1 MDKILATLFGAFCF
15 FFLDGI
21 SIDKIFRGYTTM
33 IVLYALILAFF
44 IMIEIRNKGFKVKQ
58 TLNLKLFSIIAGLYF
73 LNIFRLSDEVDVGIR
88 IVAFLFIAFA
98 NAYFVR
104 KYSMTLRYLVIFYF
118 ISFTFVFKQ
127 FAEAGF
133 PMDAYQRLSSIFEQD
148 RGRVVFGF
156 YHVNAAGNLGS
167 CLILVSFLIIGI
179 LKERYLG
186 KKANVAIVTILG
198 MDFIV
203 ISYLLATGSRTAILS
218 IILWVT
224 IYMYYKLSLL
234 NNIGGGQTKYR
245 VLFRFATII
254 IVTIVV
260 IESLLE
266 TAVSLFV
273 TSNRL
278 RNFIKNLPL
287 LDSPL
292 KKIFGLGVLSPGS
305 VSVYDAVDNYYLYIL
320 LTLGIIGFIVIAY
333 CLITIG
339 IKLHRRVIE
348 TENKLYA
355 MVFAVYTCQMISGL
369 SENCI
374 LYYIFPSSL
383 IYFLLYFVFNDENYN
398 IGIDKVNLQ

>member
-234 NNIGGGQTKYR
+234 NNIGGGKQSIEYC
-245 VLFRFATII
+245 FALRR
-254 IVTIVV
+254 
-260 IESLLE
+260 LL
-266 TAVSLFV
+266 S
-273 TSNRL
+273 
-278 RNFIKNLPL
+278 
-287 LDSPL
+287 
-292 KKIFGLGVLSPGS
+292 
-305 VSVYDAVDNYYLYIL
+305 
-320 LTLGIIGFIVIAY
+320 
-333 CLITIG
+333 
-339 IKLHRRVIE
+339 
-348 TENKLYA
+348 
-355 MVFAVYTCQMISGL
+355 
-369 SENCI
+369 
-374 LYYIFPSSL
+374 
-383 IYFLLYFVFNDENYN
+383 
-398 IGIDKVNLQ
+398 

>member
-1 MDKILATLFGAFCF
+1 MDKILATLFAAFCF

-21 SIDKIFRGYTTM
+21 SIDKIFRGYTTL

-44 IMIEIRNKGFKVKQ
+44 VVIEIRNKGFKVKQ
-58 TLNLKLFSIIAGLYF
+58 TLNLKLFGIIAGLYF
-73 LNIFRLSDEVDVGIR
+73 FNIFRLSDEVDVGIR
-88 IVAFLFIAFA
+88 IIAFLFIAFA
-98 NAYFVR
+98 NAYFIR

-118 ISFTFVFKQ
+118 VSFAFVFKQ
-127 FAEAGF
+127 FSDAGF

-179 LKERYLG
+179 LKEKYYG
-186 KKANVAIVTILG
+186 KKVNIAMAAIFG
-198 MDFIV
+198 MDFVI

-234 NNIGGGQTKYR
+234 NNIGRGQTKYR
-245 VLFRFATII
+245 VLFRF
-254 IVTIVV
+254 VTIVIVFFVV

-278 RNFIKNLPL
+278 RNFIRNLPL

-320 LTLGIIGFIVIAY
+320 LTLGIIGLIVIAC

-355 MVFAVYTCQMISGL
+355 MVFAVYACQIISGL

-383 IYFLLYFVFNDENYN
+383 IYFLLYFVFLDENYN